1 MPLTRMCSSA
11 SGGRRLISKTLRASK
26 RARKAAAYLRRA
38 RASAHQNSDMA
49 EVASPTRTIERGSP
63 RVEPVFTTLSD
74 LPAEYQSFAT
84 RHGLTLRDVIGLLHA
99 PTLDEHLNEQ
109 RLMVL
114 VIQLETA
121 VQEHDFDMSD
131 VILCM
136 LIRSDLQRVYGAA
149 CECGLGWVARQAGRQ
164 TAPQAG
170 ATARLGRV
178 LVSKL
183 ENLAAS
189 KLAAVRASEARV

>member
-1 MPLTRMCSSA
+1 
-11 SGGRRLISKTLRASK
+11 
-26 RARKAAAYLRRA
+26 
-38 RASAHQNSDMA
+38 MA
-49 EVASPTRTIERGSP
+49 KVASPTRTVERGSS
-63 RVEPVFTTLSD
+63 RVEPVFSTLSD
-74 LPAEYQSFAT
+74 LPIEYQSFAT
-84 RHGLTLRDVIGLLHA
+84 RHGLTLRDVTGLLHA
-99 PTLDEHLNEQ
+99 PTLDDDLDEQ
-109 RLMVL
+109 RLMIL
-114 VIQLETA
+114 VIQLEVA
-121 VQEHDFDMSD
+121 LQEHEFDLSD

-178 LVSKL
+178 LKCKL

-189 KLAAVRASEARV
+189 KLAAVRAAEARV